1 MVRLFDVRKLLSQD
15 MAIST
20 DDGVNLASG
29 SVFEGYGDERVKDAG
44 FDGHDVVLVMCVMC
58 VSVRNHSC
66 PTNELS
72 HIPHKKNSTK
82 TGHHVSLCE

>member
-1 MVRLFDVRKLLSQD
+1 
-15 MAIST
+15 
-20 DDGVNLASG
+20 
-29 SVFEGYGDERVKDAG
+29 
-44 FDGHDVVLVMCVMC
+44 MCVMC